1 MRNSRLAY
9 KVTECYPVVQII
21 GKDNPIVDVNYDL
34 RDPKDYRYP

>member
-21 GKDNPIVDVNYDL
+21 GRDNSIVGVDRNL
-34 RDPKDYRYP
+34 LDPKDYK